1 MCESNVFMI
10 SDGQEDLIMEAVD
23 VIRTE
28 GDELVLQG
36 ILGDTLRVKGRIKE
50 LRLMEHKIILE
61 PR

>member
-1 MCESNVFMI
+1 MCESNVFMM

-50 LRLMEHKIILE
+50 LRLMEHKIVLE
-61 PR
+61 PQ